1 MLAIVQYN
9 ACYYDKCAHYTGR
22 ERQCVCVCLWLN
34 TGGRLCIIGAEG
46 GGGGANG

>member
-1 MLAIVQYN
+1 M
-9 ACYYDKCAHYTGR
+9 CM
-22 ERQCVCVCLWLN
+22 CVPIWLN